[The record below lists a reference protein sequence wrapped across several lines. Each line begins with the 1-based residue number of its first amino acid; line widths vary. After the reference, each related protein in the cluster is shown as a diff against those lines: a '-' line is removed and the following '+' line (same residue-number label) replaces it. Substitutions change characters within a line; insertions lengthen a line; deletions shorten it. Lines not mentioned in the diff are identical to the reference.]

1 LGSEDGEQAAST
13 VARDNETANARG
25 RSFMEGFQGKYKT
38 GSVGAAEAPGK
49 GQRSLV
55 AAGIRA
61 PVGKPS

>member
-1 LGSEDGEQAAST
+1 
-13 VARDNETANARG
+13 
-25 RSFMEGFQGKYKT
+25 MEGFQGKYKT